1 MSRWHTNSS
10 NMSFM
15 IGPYLIWTCYLIVQ
29 VCEFFIVM
37 MIVFVIVVVG
47 LGTMSKYIRSDV
59 TFDTYWIR
67 CHILAYIKLGVTSQY
82 TLDRVSYFDTLT
94 IEQSRQQANDLS
106 VVHETIIVNYYLWMN
121 IITCAMIKELI

>member
-1 MSRWHTNSS
+1 M
-10 NMSFM
+10 
-15 IGPYLIWTCYLIVQ
+15 Q

-67 CHILAYIKLGVTSQY
+67 CYILAYIKSSVTSQY
-82 TLDRVSYFDTLT
+82 RLDRVSYFDTLT
-94 IEQSRQQANDLS
+94 IEQSRQ
-106 VVHETIIVNYYLWMN
+106 
-121 IITCAMIKELI
+121 